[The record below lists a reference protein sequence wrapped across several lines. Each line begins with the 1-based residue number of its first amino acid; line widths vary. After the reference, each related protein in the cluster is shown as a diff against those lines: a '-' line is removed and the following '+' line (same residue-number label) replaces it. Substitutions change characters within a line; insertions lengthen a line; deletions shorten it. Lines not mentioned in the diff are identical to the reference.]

1 LIEEEEEERVEEE
14 QRENLIATTIAIIRI
29 CSRRDF
35 MVDDTSG
42 AHFLLS
48 VSLKLYHRFDVK
60 LL

>member
-1 LIEEEEEERVEEE
+1 MEEE

-35 MVDDTSG
+35 MVDDASG